1 MSAVQDMSEI
11 RVAPS
16 LYDIWERDCIVE
28 VEDEDEDDSTVD
40 EIYELFLAY
49 RNEPNLFEHITG
61 LTLQ

>member
-16 LYDIWERDCIVE
+16 LYDIWERDCIIDDE
-28 VEDEDEDDSTVD
+28 EDSVD

-49 RNEPNLFEHITG
+49 RNEPSLFEHIIG

>member
-11 RVAPS
+11 RVTPS
-16 LYDIWERDCIVE
+16 LYDIWERDQII
-28 VEDEDEDDSTVD
+28 DEDDDEIEEVD